1 MSEFLNFLLNNP
13 LLSASLLGV
22 LAAWIFWEIQQLR
35 RGFVVLSPAQTVE
48 WINRKQARVIDLAEN
63 NDFLKAHI
71 DGASNIP
78 SSDFS
83 PTHKNLKC
91 APDRPLVI
99 YDRNGVGAERVA
111 ATLVRAGFSQVAVLG
126 GGIEAW
132 QRDSLPTA
140 KGR

>member
-1 MSEFLNFLLNNP
+1 MSEFLNFLFSNP
-13 LLSASLLGV
+13 LLSATFLGV
-22 LAAWIFWEIQQLR
+22 LVAWIYWEIQQLR
-35 RGFVVLSPAQTVE
+35 RGFLVISPAQLVE
-48 WINRKQARVIDLAEN
+48 WMNRKEARVIDLAEN
-63 NDFLKAHI
+63 NDYLKAHI

-91 APDRPLVI
+91 APDRPLVV

-111 ATLVRAGFSQVAVLG
+111 ATLVRAGFTQVAVLSG
-126 GGIEAW
+126 GLDAW
-132 QRDSLPTA
+132 IRDSLPTA